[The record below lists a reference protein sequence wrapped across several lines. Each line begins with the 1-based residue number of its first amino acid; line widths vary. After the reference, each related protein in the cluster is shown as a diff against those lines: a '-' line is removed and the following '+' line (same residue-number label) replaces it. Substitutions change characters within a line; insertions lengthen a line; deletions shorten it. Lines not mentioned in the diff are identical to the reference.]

1 MHEEDRLT
9 PLFLS
14 FYISMIV
21 INLLIFQYKMLI
33 FYWILTFVIFFFFFV
48 KFILITSYLHL
59 YKSKRK
65 CKNHLIQYIK
75 EKLKVYRLT
84 FSIFVKIGVG
94 LF

>member
-33 FYWILTFVIFFFFFV
+33 FYWILTFVIFFFFFCEIYSYN
-48 KFILITSYLHL
+48 FIPT
-59 YKSKRK
+59 
-65 CKNHLIQYIK
+65 LIQIK
-75 EKLKVYRLT
+75 EKM
-84 FSIFVKIGVG
+84 
-94 LF
+94 